1 MGSLLPS
8 PFLAASSTTPRHA
21 SGPLSTL
28 YEAPRLQASP
38 RSWAGARDSPRRA
51 ATMMRD
57 EDEQQRDDDEMP
69 ATPPRRLLDLFVQ
82 SASKS
87 VGGMGSPGRT
97 NGTMQLP
104 SPRRVL
110 SPAPAR
116 KEEKVEEEALPT
128 WSFYEDDDDDSA
140 AAPTAPSDSSAVAFP
155 APEDDPMTVVDDPDA
170 IPVDKENSCPPPR
183 RLRSTSLLSQS
194 SSVTLAAPSPTVAS
208 LSNSASDSANPS
220 PARPSVPPISVP
232 PAPTFERTH
241 PDSEPRTPEP
251 TSPSSPSRY
260 PSWSE
265 TTTAYLFSESGPTS
279 FSSTTVS
286 HSEGSEL
293 SLGPAFAA
301 GGGGGKKRPS
311 LEEAGGDDKRFRP
324 EGTDDA

>member
-28 YEAPRLQASP
+28 YEAPRLSASP
-38 RSWAGARDSPRRA
+38 RSRPGPRESPRRA
-51 ATMMRD
+51 AAMMRD
-57 EDEQQRDDDEMP
+57 DDDQQRDDDEMP

-82 SASKS
+82 SASKTA
-87 VGGMGSPGRT
+87 GGAGSPGRI
-97 NGTMQLP
+97 NGSMLPP

-110 SPAPAR
+110 SPVPAR
-116 KEEKVEEEALPT
+116 REDKVEEAPPT
-128 WSFYEDDDDDSA
+128 WSFYEDDGDDSA
-140 AAPTAPSDSSAVAFP
+140 TAATAPSDSPAVAFTT
-155 APEDDPMTVVDDPDA
+155 PEDETMSVVDDSDA
-170 IPVDKENSCPPPR
+170 IPVDKENSRPPPR

-194 SSVTLAAPSPTVAS
+194 SSVTLAAASPTVAS
-208 LSNSASDSANPS
+208 SSNSTSNSANPS
-220 PARPSVPPISVP
+220 PARPSVPPISLP
-232 PAPTFERTH
+232 PAPTFELSH
-241 PDSEPRTPEP
+241 ANPEPRTPEP

-265 TTTAYLFSESGPTS
+265 ITTAYLFSESGPTS
-279 FSSTTVS
+279 FSSTTVG

-293 SLGPAFAA
+293 SLGPAFSV

-311 LEEAGGDDKRFRP
+311 LEEAGGDDKRFRV